1 MRNHIHLGSIAGVPI
16 GLHSTVLWL
25 LAIVALFATGALP
38 LILVLAVVVLAHE
51 LGHALV
57 AQRCGVQVH
66 KITLYPFGGMAHMS
80 MIPERGR
87 EELIIALA
95 GPVTNLALALP
106 FLVVLPFMG
115 GITPDLQNGL
125 SSGPLVLVMQFWAVT
140 NLLLGLFNLLP
151 AFPLDGG
158 RVLRSL
164 LVPRMG
170 FLPATELAVKV
181 GRFVAVGML
190 IFGLVIGQPFS
201 FGLVAL
207 FVWIMG
213 GRELFTARLR
223 HATGG
228 AGNPLEM
235 FKQMFE
241 QQGGATFGG
250 ASFGGNPF
258 GGQAP
263 FGPGAA
269 EDDEPRE
276 AEFTEREDRGGFS
289 EEDVRRLEGFHGRLP
304 RKPKEDGA

>member
-1 MRNHIHLGSIAGVPI
+1 MRNHIQLGSIAGVPI

-25 LAIVALFATGALP
+25 LAIVALFSFGALP
-38 LILVLAVVVLAHE
+38 MIVVLAVAVLVHE

-57 AQRCGVQVH
+57 AKRFGVQVH

-95 GPVTNLALALP
+95 GPLTNLALALP
-106 FLVVLPFMG
+106 FLIVLPFMG
-115 GITPDLQNGL
+115 GVTPDLDGGG
-125 SSGPLVLVMQFWAVT
+125 SGNPALVLLQFWTVV
-140 NLLLGLFNLLP
+140 NVLLGLFNLLP

-158 RVLRSL
+158 RVLRSM
-164 LVPRMG
+164 LVSRMG

-181 GRFVAVGML
+181 GRFVAVGMFL
-190 IFGLVIGQPFS
+190 FGIAIGQPFS

-207 FVWIMG
+207 FVWFMG

-228 AGNPLEM
+228 GPNPLEM

-241 QQGGATFGG
+241 QQGGAGFGG

-263 FGPGAA
+263 FGPSAP
-269 EDDEPRE
+269 ENDEPRE
-276 AEFTEREDRGGFS
+276 AEFTQREGGGFS

-304 RKPKEDGA
+304 RKPDKDGA